1 MAARHLHHFEY
12 TPTVYLPKSSS
23 KDLLQRLVKQCQN
36 LNIPILKD
44 VDAFQAELAKS
55 DVILDAIFGFS
66 FQPPLRKPFDQVLK
80 AITGVSKKVP
90 IVSVDI
96 PSGWSVTDGPQPLW
110 TEEDDKGG
118 REMVETFEPEVLVSL
133 TAPKEGVKEFK
144 GRHWL
149 GGRFVPEYVLRSFPL
164 FPLSEKET
172 RDGLMSMVVNWQRST
187 NLIFHLTKG
196 LIKSSSFLV
205 IIESGTGSCRYSESV
220 EHAKVILV

>member
-80 AITGVSKKVP
+80 AITGVSKNIP

-110 TEEDDKGG
+110 TEDDKGG

-164 FPLSEKET
+164 FP
-172 RDGLMSMVVNWQRST
+172 
-187 NLIFHLTKG
+187 H
-196 LIKSSSFLV
+196 
-205 IIESGTGSCRYSESV
+205 
-220 EHAKVILV
+220 

>member
-164 FPLSEKET
+164 FSPLVKKRLEM
-172 RDGLMSMVVNWQRST
+172 G
-187 NLIFHLTKG
+187 
-196 LIKSSSFLV
+196 
-205 IIESGTGSCRYSESV
+205 
-220 EHAKVILV
+220 